1 MEIEEPVAKIVLF
14 LSVFSGGN
22 VLLGEGLKLVTKF
35 NNLSLEMQDFL
46 YTIIFLY
53 IIISVILMATGAII
67 AIIYDRRKLE
77 SQPKDKTG

>member
-46 YTIIFLY
+46 Y

-67 AIIYDRRKLE
+67 AIIYDRRKFE